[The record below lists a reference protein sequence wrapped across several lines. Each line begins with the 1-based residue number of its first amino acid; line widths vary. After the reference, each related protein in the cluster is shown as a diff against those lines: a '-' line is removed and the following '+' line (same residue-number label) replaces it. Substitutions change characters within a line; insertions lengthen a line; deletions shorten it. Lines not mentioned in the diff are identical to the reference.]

1 MTQTCGISELRI
13 SQRSLGIFPNQNL
26 ENTSQNKTSIMSVTW
41 LWHLTLHTFFI
52 QLLLEVASNQ
62 SSDGKLG
69 QVQTRPNKTR
79 PEEPIHPSSSTECS
93 TGLLVEREL
102 TPGDSAEKGVHPG
115 ETYGGKQPFRP
126 TFTPMDH
133 KKTPLTTRYTVGTK
147 KKCMHIVRCCKNT
160 SHHHLHNE
168 WAVVCELSATFTA
181 TSLSIWRCLRRPA
194 KFCWQPTL
202 LLIIQLL

>member
-1 MTQTCGISELRI
+1 MTTTDHHQQCVLHSVDRRVPCRKYKHILKTKLMREKKSTLLNSVTQTCGISELRI

-133 KKTPLTTRYTVGTK
+133 KKTPKGTGWY
-147 KKCMHIVRCCKNT
+147 HRWPHGT
-160 SHHHLHNE
+160 
-168 WAVVCELSATFTA
+168 
-181 TSLSIWRCLRRPA
+181 
-194 KFCWQPTL
+194 Q
-202 LLIIQLL
+202 